1 MYHVTEDIYYNN
13 FISTKTNITPGSKN
27 NYEKILTKF
36 SRSSNT
42 SLEKIIT
49 DCRNQQ
55 NRLIEKIISHGIDD
69 QGNEIFE
76 KEKIEF
82 NVNSPDSKIK
92 LYLDTFV
99 NYCKE
104 LGNSNTT
111 INNNLMIIH
120 SFLKYYNIELPEMEK
135 LKKDSEKW
143 YLLEKEDFKYILND
157 CTITQA
163 SLIKFLQSSGM
174 RISDALSLTIGDFME
189 ATKDYHDF
197 IDVNEFIEKAPE
209 NMIGTWNFHP
219 QKTIKFQI
227 RCLTF
232 NDPETSNLILQN
244 FRKIKNEYIPYLKN
258 KYGLEKVITKNDALF
273 PSKKSKYTG
282 PLQPNTTS
290 TQFWKKNKKL
300 KKWRISKIKEA
311 IQNGELSVED
321 YDKEVAKIP
330 KFHAHACRKY
340 FESTIARNCGN
351 LRICTLMEGHV
362 SPVSTDSSY
371 IKQDISDVKEH
382 YMAALED
389 LSLENTEAKV
399 YTSEVRREMEA
410 KIEAL
415 ESQNKE
421 LESKVE
427 NKDDAINNME
437 ERLSNM
443 EKVFADVDSLSDD
456 DILRLFARK
465 KQ

>member
-1 MYHVTEDIYYNN
+1 MYQVTKDIYYTN
-13 FISTKTNITPGSKN
+13 FISARNITKGSQY
-27 NYEKILTKF
+27 NYEKVLTKF
-36 SRSSNT
+36 ANSSNNT
-42 SLEKIIT
+42 LEKIIT
-49 DCRNQQ
+49 ECKNQQ
-55 NRLIEKIISHGIDD
+55 DKVIEKIINHGTDD
-69 QGNEIFE
+69 QGNNIIE
-76 KEKIEF
+76 KEIIKF
-82 NVNSPDSKIK
+82 DVNNPDSKVK
-92 LYLDTFV
+92 LYLDTYV
-99 NYCKE
+99 NYCKNI
-104 LGNSNTT
+104 GNSDST
-111 INNNLMIIH
+111 IRTNLILIH
-120 SFLKYYNIELPEMEK
+120 SFLKYYNIKLPKLEK
-135 LKKDSEKW
+135 LKKDNKKW

-189 ATKDYHDF
+189 ATKDYHNF
-197 IDVNEFIEKAPE
+197 IDVNDFIDNAPKD
-209 NMIGTWNFHP
+209 MIGMWNFHP

-227 RCLTF
+227 PCLTF

-244 FRKIKNEYIPYLKN
+244 FRKIKNEYIPYLKK
-258 KYGLEKVITKNDALF
+258 KYNIERIITKDDALF

-300 KKWRISKIKEA
+300 REWRISKIKEA
-311 IQNGELSVED
+311 IVNGEISSED
-321 YDKEVAKIP
+321 YEREVAKIP

-340 FESTIARNCGN
+340 FETTIAHNCGD

-362 SPVSTDSSY
+362 SPVKTDSSY
-371 IKQDISDVKEH
+371 IKQDIETVKEA

-415 ESQNKE
+415 QKENEDLKQQNESAVNDLWRE
-421 LESKVE
+421 LEDMKARQE
-427 NKDDAINNME
+427 AWE
-437 ERLSNM
+437 E
-443 EKVFADVDSLSDD
+443 
-456 DILRLFARK
+456 IK
-465 KQ
+465 KGE